1 MKQFVF
7 LIDTGIETSEY
18 KINATGMTDAVNR
31 IKVIKNRLKKDSNSN
46 LKIKFKGVI
55 YENAY

>member
-7 LIDTGIETSEY
+7 LIDTGNETREH

-31 IKVIKNRLKKDSNSN
+31 IKDIKNHLKKDDHSKLN
-46 LKIKFKGVI
+46 IKFKGVI

>member
-7 LIDTGIETSEY
+7 LIDTGTEKSEH
-18 KINATGMTDAVNR
+18 KIFASGMTDAVNR
-31 IKVIKNRLKKDSNSN
+31 IKEINNRLKEKNQAK

-55 YENAY
+55 Y

>member
-7 LIDTGIETSEY
+7 LIDTGTETKEH
-18 KINATGMTDAVNR
+18 KINADGMTDAVNR
-31 IKVIKNRLKKDSNSN
+31 IKDIKKHIQKDNNSS
-46 LKIKFKGVI
+46 LKIKFKGII